1 MHFQLTRSRGTPS
14 LVEEIGEEEGMERP
28 NCEAE
33 KTVKE
38 KVSQGEGP
46 FQYVADRA

>member
-28 NCEAE
+28 NCDAE
-33 KTVKE
+33 NTVK
-38 KVSQGEGP
+38 VNQGEGP
-46 FQYVADRA
+46 FQYVADLA